1 MNESFR
7 QSSNKTTTPTKWD
20 SLANLEGNE
29 DDKLIKIGVTKLGNI
44 KNRPLGPDF
53 SYGSPGQAKLLQKQK
68 LSITA
73 SFGIKQNKFCFIRSL
88 RCMVELRSRLTLGNK
103 NNPETWDYSIILAPP
118 VRLELT
124 TSKLTAS
131 CSTIELQGI
140 VI

>member
-1 MNESFR
+1 MVELRSR
-7 QSSNKTTTPTKWD
+7 LT
-20 SLANLEGNE
+20 
-29 DDKLIKIGVTKLGNI
+29 LGNI

-88 RCMVELRSRLTLGNK
+88 RCMVELRSRLTGGRYGNK

-118 VRLELT
+118 VRLSFCK
-124 TSKLTAS
+124 SKS
-131 CSTIELQGI
+131 FP
-140 VI
+140 

>member
-1 MNESFR
+1 MNESLR

-73 SFGIKQNKFCFIRSL
+73 SLGIK
-88 RCMVELRSRLTLGNK
+88 
-103 NNPETWDYSIILAPP
+103 
-118 VRLELT
+118 
-124 TSKLTAS
+124 
-131 CSTIELQGI
+131 
-140 VI
+140 